1 MQAPLFFGE
10 ETMKLPI
17 SHRLL
22 SLCDYITPGARVAD
36 VGCDHGY
43 LAIHLVQTRLA
54 SQVYASDIRPAPLDS
69 ARKNG
74 EKYGVADKIAYFLSD
89 GVKSVPRDF
98 DTLVCAGMGADVMI
112 SILEAAPWLQ
122 GEHYKLILQCQS
134 RTPAL
139 RKFLSETG
147 WVIRREQV
155 LKDGRFLY
163 TVMEAV
169 WSPGVFLTPGEC
181 YVSPALRQ
189 ANDPLLPDYIR
200 WVRDHLALSVR
211 NRPKLSQWEK
221 DAYQELLEVSL

>member
-1 MQAPLFFGE
+1 
-10 ETMKLPI
+10 MKQPI

-134 RTPAL
+134 KTPAL

-147 WVIRREQV
+147 WIIRREQV